1 MYRLRLFGGISLEGH
16 SGPVGGSVS
25 QRQPLALLS
34 LLAASSNA
42 ALSRDKLVAYL
53 WPETDAE
60 HARHRLSVMLHTIRK
75 TLGAESVLS
84 VGDDLRLNPEVLSSD
99 VSEFQAA
106 LENGDWASAL
116 DLYAGPLL
124 DGFHLS
130 DAPAFERWLDGEQGR
145 FATLYTEA
153 LESLAEQAETEGDA
167 PQAVKLWR
175 KLAAH
180 DPYSSRIALRLM
192 QALEAAGDRPGA
204 LQHAQIHKTLVQ
216 EELGVE
222 PDPEV
227 AALAGQLRVQPPE
240 TEIPASFWEAAP
252 AKDVAGGAGRDRA
265 SPILRRGIP
274 AAEEPRKRIHRPVLL
289 VMSTLALLLVGALV
303 LRTRGADDDPRA
315 DTTEFVLRDG
325 RVFVGLFE
333 NRTGDPELD
342 VLGLMA
348 ADWIAQSLARTGL
361 VEVVP
366 AVTALQDLTSFELA
380 ERPADGQAASL
391 ALAKMARA
399 RFLVSGSYHGSGDTI
414 SFQAQILDVGTGRL
428 VRSVD
433 RVSGPAGEPARV
445 LEDLRQRT
453 AAALATAVDPRLDSW
468 AGAVHDPPSLEAY
481 RLYSAGLDTFLG
493 WMQRAGNPS
502 QAMREAADYFHEAA
516 ALDSSFISPLL
527 WAFYAHD
534 RSWDWPKRDSV
545 VRVVESR
552 RDLLTPWESALLD
565 AQLSSIQGDW
575 AGQYEAY
582 KRVVELSPASEW
594 QYRLGDAAFDLRRY
608 REAAEILSALDPD
621 RGWVSRWEHYW
632 WTLTQAHHLA
642 GDHEAELQA
651 ADRYLERY
659 PESGVGLRR
668 KAIALVVLGRT
679 EEAAELA
686 VQFSETDPPGVH
698 STLVWSVVM
707 ELRAHGHE
715 AAARDLVDGYLVWY
729 DSLPS
734 NGFDARH
741 LSTVLLVLGGRQEK
755 ARRLLEETVRA
766 ADHPASVLAAL
777 AQLGWIAALQGDE
790 ERARSAIAR
799 IEAEGDS
806 AFSAYIKALTAGIVA
821 NLGESER
828 AVALLQAAYQSGF
841 PDTYGWHSDPAL
853 DPLRDYPP
861 FEELV
866 RPRE

>member
-1 MYRLRLFGGISLEGH
+1 LLGLLQSLGDRTGAIREYEAFEKRLAEDLE
-16 SGPVGGSVS
+16 
-25 QRQPLALLS
+25 LAPS
-34 LLAASSNA
+34 
-42 ALSRDKLVAYL
+42 
-53 WPETDAE
+53 PETKSLIE
-60 HARHRLSVMLHTIRK
+60 RIRSEEQGPAPS
-75 TLGAESVLS
+75 TGLVETPSAGGTVEVS
-84 VGDDLRLNPEVLSSD
+84 LRAP
-99 VSEFQAA
+99 
-106 LENGDWASAL
+106 
-116 DLYAGPLL
+116 
-124 DGFHLS
+124 S
-130 DAPAFERWLDGEQGR
+130 DA
-145 FATLYTEA
+145 TL
-153 LESLAEQAETEGDA
+153 
-167 PQAVKLWR
+167 
-175 KLAAH
+175 
-180 DPYSSRIALRLM
+180 
-192 QALEAAGDRPGA
+192 
-204 LQHAQIHKTLVQ
+204 
-216 EELGVE
+216 
-222 PDPEV
+222 
-227 AALAGQLRVQPPE
+227 
-240 TEIPASFWEAAP
+240 
-252 AKDVAGGAGRDRA
+252 
-265 SPILRRGIP
+265 P
-274 AAEEPRKRIHRPVLL
+274 AAEEPRKRINRPVLL
-289 VMSTLALLLVGALV
+289 VMFTTLALLLVGALV
-303 LRTRGADDDPRA
+303 LRTGAEADDPRA

-342 VLGLMA
+342 VLGRMA
-348 ADWIAQSLARTGL
+348 ADWISQSLARTGL

-399 RFLVSGSYHGSGDTI
+399 RFLVSGSYHGRGDTI

-433 RVSGPAGEPARV
+433 RVSGRAGEPASV

-453 AAALATAVDPRLDSW
+453 AAALATAVDPRLASW

-493 WMQRAGNPS
+493 WMQHAGNPS
-502 QAMREAADYFHEAA
+502 QAMREAAEYFHEAA

-527 WAFYAHD
+527 WAFYAH
-534 RSWDWPKRDSV
+534 SLSGDWPKRDSV
-545 VRVVESR
+545 ARVVEAR

-565 AQLSSIQGDW
+565 AQLSFIRGDW

-582 KRVVELSPASEW
+582 QRVVDLSPASEW
-594 QYRLGDAAFDLRRY
+594 RYRLARAAMNLRRY

-632 WTLTQAHHLA
+632 WTLTRAHHLA

-651 ADRYLERY
+651 ADGYLESY

-668 KAIALVVLGRT
+668 KAIALVALDRT
-679 EEAAELA
+679 EEAAKLA

-715 AAARDLVDGYLVWY
+715 AVARDLVDGYLVWY
-729 DSLPS
+729 DSLPR

-741 LSTVLLVLGGRQEK
+741 VSTAILVLGGRVEEG
-755 ARRLLEETVRA
+755 RRVLEETVRA
-766 ADHPASVLAAL
+766 ADQPLTVLALL

-790 ERARSAIAR
+790 EEARRAIAR

-806 AFSAYIKALTAGIVA
+806 AFSASKQALTAGIVA
-821 NLGESER
+821 NLGEPER
-828 AVALLQAAYQSGF
+828 AVALLRAAYRSGF

-861 FEELV
+861 FVELM